1 MYLTKITL
9 VTILR
14 LACFPEEEDGTVVR
28 HDVGVC
34 DNEPLIIGKGLP
46 SLVRRS
52 SVVDRGAVFVHTC
65 FHGKVTWESSLALSS
80 RAAINL
86 RQVSQLSDF
95 TGHLFHARA
104 APVQGA
110 SGAVYHR
117 CDDSPAQLKFVVDR
131 KFSLHHLV
139 DLKVD
144 IPCRQLPVNW
154 SCRVGVPTQCGG
166 ESLQEAPQHHHCK
179 SPGPMLNLQDRG
191 DYSSGQGCCQKE
203 RGGREDGEADARGEE
218 G

>member
-52 SVVDRGAVFVHTC
+52 SAVNGVAVFVHTGL
-65 FHGKVTWESSLALSS
+65 HGRVTGESLLALRS
-80 RAAINL
+80 RTAINL
-86 RQVSQLSDF
+86 EQVSRLSDF
-95 TGHLFHARA
+95 TVHLHHARA

-117 CDDSPAQLKFVVDR
+117 LLIAW
-131 KFSLHHLV
+131 H
-139 DLKVD
+139 
-144 IPCRQLPVNW
+144 
-154 SCRVGVPTQCGG
+154 
-166 ESLQEAPQHHHCK
+166 
-179 SPGPMLNLQDRG
+179 
-191 DYSSGQGCCQKE
+191 SSGSSLT
-203 RGGREDGEADARGEE
+203 RSSAWTILLT
-218 G
+218 